1 MKVIIAGGRDFKNY
15 DKLKR
20 ECDSIFKNL
29 QLVNPIIVCGLAK
42 GADLLGKQFA
52 EENGYEVI
60 ECPANWELYGKSA
73 GYKRNSEMAEC
84 ADFLIAFYDGKSK
97 GTSHMIQIMK
107 DLEKFIFL
115 IPYSIE
121 DTIEWF

>member
-73 GYKRNSEMAEC
+73 GYKRNSEMAER

-97 GTSHMIQIMK
+97 GTGHMIQIMK
-107 DLEKFIFL
+107 DLEKLIFV

>member
-1 MKVIIAGGRDFKNY
+1 MKIIIAGGRDFKNY

-20 ECDSIFKNL
+20 ECNSIFKNL

-73 GYKRNSEMAEC
+73 GYKRNRELGEC

-97 GTSHMIQIMK
+97 GTGHMIQIM
-107 DLEKFIFL
+107 
-115 IPYSIE
+115 
-121 DTIEWF
+121 